1 MKKYILLLV
10 LPLLVCCKNS
20 TESKKEETTQGTT
33 VKKIEY
39 KGPPTVYYLIR
50 HAEKDRS
57 NADNQ
62 DPNLTIEGLKH
73 AKRWAEY
80 FEPINLDAVYST
92 TYLRTRQTVSLIAQQ
107 KQITIKPY
115 DPATLYSE
123 DFLKRT
129 RRKHTLIVGHSNTI
143 PKLVNNLI
151 GEEKFG
157 DMPDDDNST
166 LYKVTIDGNGKKVE
180 TFTVK

>member
-20 TESKKEETTQGTT
+20 TESKKEENIQNANEKEIT
-33 VKKIEY
+33 Y
-39 KGPPTVYYLIR
+39 KGAPTVYYLIR

-57 NADNQ
+57 NPDNK
-62 DPNLTIEGLKH
+62 DPNLTIDGLKH

-80 FEPINLDAVYST
+80 FEPVNLDAVYST
-92 TYLRTRQTVSLIAQQ
+92 PYLRTRQTVSMIAQQ
-107 KQITIKPY
+107 KQLTIKPY
-115 DPATLYSE
+115 DPGTLYSE

-129 RRKHTLIVGHSNTI
+129 RRKHVLIVGHSNTI
-143 PKLVNNLI
+143 PQLVNNLI

-157 DMPDDDNST
+157 DMDDDDNST
-166 LYKVTIDGNGKKVE
+166 LFKVTIDENGKKVE
-180 TFTVK
+180 TLTVQ